1 MTLKKH
7 QIIVDG
13 LVVEVV
19 RKRIKHMHFAVYPP
33 DGRVRV
39 STPVRLNDD
48 AVRLAILS
56 KLPWIKRHQARIA
69 SQKKAPALAHVSGES
84 HDYLGQRY
92 RLNVIHHQ
100 APPRIELGDDQSLDL
115 YVREGSDSA
124 RRERV
129 LLEWY
134 RGQLKTLI
142 PPIIAQWEPVLG
154 VGVSAWG
161 VKLMKTRWGSC
172 NIKAR
177 RIWLNLELAKR
188 PISSLEYVI
197 VHEMVHFLERLHNDR
212 FFGYMDAFMPGW
224 RQVRDALN
232 AAPIEKDRG

>member
-1 MTLKKH
+1 MIKH
-7 QIIVDG
+7 QIIADG

-19 RKRIKHMHFAVYPP
+19 RKRTKHMHFAVYPP

-39 STPVRLNDD
+39 STPLHLNDD

-56 KLPWIKRHQARIA
+56 KLPWIKRHQARIV
-69 SQKKAPALAHVSGES
+69 SQEKQPALEYVSGES
-84 HDYLGQRY
+84 HDYFGQRY
-92 RLNVIHHQ
+92 RLKVIYHH
-100 APPRIELGDDQSLDL
+100 APPRIDLGDDQTLDL
-115 YVREGSDSA
+115 YVREDSDRA

-142 PPIIAQWEPVLG
+142 PPIIAQWEPVIG
-154 VGVSAWG
+154 VQVSAWG
-161 VKLMKTRWGSC
+161 VKRMKTRWGSC

-177 RIWLNLELAKR
+177 RIWLNLELARR
-188 PISSLEYVI
+188 PMNNLEYVI
-197 VHEMVHFLERLHNDR
+197 VHEMVHLLERLHNDR
-212 FFGYMDAFMPGW
+212 FFGYLDAFMPAW